1 MVHGSSLA
9 EVTVALS
16 GSGEADVA
24 SARLLKLLLLLIMM
38 MTMMMMM
45 MMLILLLKVF
55 ALFLDLLNALLLFA
69 VETMMPVVMT
79 AL

>member
-1 MVHGSSLA
+1 
-9 EVTVALS
+9 
-16 GSGEADVA
+16 
-24 SARLLKLLLLLIMM
+24 M